1 MKRSGISGLCELHQ
15 SPLILLRFMRGWLSI
30 FLSLMR
36 ISSQWL
42 RDYVAIPDND
52 ELAHLFE
59 MAGLGVE
66 SRDNDVFSLE
76 VTSNRGDCLS
86 AVGIAREIAAMT
98 GKASRVPNPKI
109 DDETSA
115 SAATVE
121 VENAEDCPRYAC
133 RIIENVQLGVSPD
146 WMQARLIACGMRPLN
161 VVVDITNYVMLE
173 LGQPLH
179 AFDADRVLDNHI
191 VVRRAQS
198 GEKLATLDDV
208 ERELNP
214 EVLVIA
220 DREKAIGI
228 AGIMGGRDSEVTQN
242 TRRILLESAHF
253 APARARRGARSLGLT
268 TEASRRFERTVDPN
282 GVMRALNRATELL
295 LQHANG
301 QLSGALVDVYA
312 QPITPQQIVLRVARC
327 NAILGLKL
335 TGEIVAQ
342 TLEKLTFKVTPQSEG
357 MVQVTVPTFRP
368 DITREIDLIEE
379 VARIYGYDKIP
390 TSLPRGANPMAGRS
404 LSQRLEEKAKSALL
418 RCGLNEIVT
427 LSMTNAAATE
437 RAGLPLEDAVTLRN
451 PLSEDFT
458 QLRTSLIPSLL
469 DVLSKNI
476 RGGARVFELGRVY
489 WPREEQVQP
498 QERRRLGMA
507 MMDGAASSSTASS
520 STASSGKSSTG
531 IDFFALKAVVE
542 TALSELGAPK
552 VNFRGATRAPF
563 HPGRCAVLSIDSQDI
578 GVMGEVH
585 PAVRARYDLHQRA
598 YLAVLDFDILA
609 RHVDLLKPYAPI
621 SRFPM
626 VERDLA
632 LVLNDDVVASRVEG
646 VLRNAGG
653 ELLRE
658 ARVFDVYKGAPIPAG
673 QKSVAI
679 ALRFQSN
686 ERTLKDEEVEDL
698 MTRLRQAAQS
708 ELGAILR

>member
-1 MKRSGISGLCELHQ
+1 
-15 SPLILLRFMRGWLSI
+15 
-30 FLSLMR
+30 MR

-42 RDYVAIPDND
+42 RDYAAVPDND
-52 ELAHLFE
+52 DLAHLFE

-86 AVGIAREIAAMT
+86 AVGIAREIAAAT
-98 GKASRVPNPKI
+98 GKSARVPNVKI
-109 DDETSA
+109 DDA
-115 SAATVE
+115 SDVSSATVE
-121 VENAEDCPRYAC
+121 IENLEDCPRYAC
-133 RIIENVQLGVSPD
+133 RIIEDVQLGPSPD
-146 WMQARLIACGMRPLN
+146 WMQARLIECGMRPLN

-191 VVRRAQS
+191 VVRRARA
-198 GEKLATLDDV
+198 GEKLTTLDDV
-208 ERELNP
+208 ERELDE

-220 DREKAIGI
+220 DRERAIGI
-228 AGIMGGRDSEVTQN
+228 AGIMGGRDSEVTAN
-242 TRRILLESAHF
+242 THRILLESAHF
-253 APARARRGARSLGLT
+253 APARVRRGARSLGLT

-282 GVMRALNRATELL
+282 GVLRALNRATELL

-301 QLSGALVDVYA
+301 KLSGASVDRYA
-312 QPITPQQIVLRVARC
+312 QLVVSQQIQLRVARC

-335 TGEIVAQ
+335 SAETVAQ
-342 TLEKLTFKVTPQSEG
+342 ILEKLTFKADLQSEG
-357 MVQVTVPTFRP
+357 VLRIVVPSFRP

-390 TSLPRGANPMAGRS
+390 TTLPRGVNAMAGRS
-404 LSQRLEEKAKSALL
+404 LSQRLEERAKSALL

-427 LSMTNAAATE
+427 LSMTNAAASE
-437 RAGLPLEDAVTLRN
+437 RAGLQAEEAVTLRN

-458 QLRTSLIPSLL
+458 QLRTSLVPSLL

-489 WPREEQVQP
+489 LP
-498 QERRRLGMA
+498 QESQAQPGECRRLGMA
-507 MMDGAASSSTASS
+507 MMDGAAA
-520 STASSGKSSTG
+520 SGKSSTG
-531 IDFFALKAVVE
+531 IDFFALKAVIE

-552 VNFRGATRAPF
+552 VNFRRATRAPF

-585 PAVRARYDLHQRA
+585 PTVRARYDLHQRA
-598 YLAVLDFDILA
+598 YVAVLDFDILA
-609 RHVDLLKPYAPI
+609 RHVNLLRPYAPI
-621 SRFPM
+621 SRFPI

-632 LVLNDDVVASRVEG
+632 LVLNDDVVASRLEES
-646 VLRNAGG
+646 LRNAGG

-658 ARVFDVYKGAPIPAG
+658 ARVFDVYKGAPIPPG

-679 ALRFQSN
+679 TLRFQSN
-686 ERTLKDEEVEDL
+686 DRTLKDEEVEEL
-698 MTRLRQAAQS
+698 MARLRQAAQT
-708 ELGAILR
+708 ELGATLR

>member
-1 MKRSGISGLCELHQ
+1 
-15 SPLILLRFMRGWLSI
+15 
-30 FLSLMR
+30 MR

-42 RDYVAIPDND
+42 RDYVAVPDND
-52 ELAHLFE
+52 ALAHLFE

-66 SRDNDVFSLE
+66 SRENDVFSLE

-86 AVGIAREIAAMT
+86 AVGIAREIAAMS
-98 GKASRVPNPKI
+98 GKTSRVPNPKI
-109 DDETSA
+109 EDEFDA
-115 SAATVE
+115 SSATVE
-121 VENAEDCPRYAC
+121 IESAEDCPRYAC
-133 RIIENVQLGVSPD
+133 RIVENIELGASPD
-146 WMQARLIACGMRPLN
+146 WMQSRLIECGMRPLN

-179 AFDADRVLDNHI
+179 AFDADRVLDTHI
-191 VVRRAQS
+191 VVRRARV
-198 GEKLATLDDV
+198 GEKLTTLDDV

-214 EVLVIA
+214 EVLIIA

-253 APARARRGARSLGLT
+253 APARVRRGARSLGLT

-301 QLSGALVDVYA
+301 QLSGAPLDVYA
-312 QPITPQQIVLRVARC
+312 QPIVSQQIVLRVARC

-335 TGEIVAQ
+335 TSETVAQ
-342 TLEKLTFKVTPQSEG
+342 TLEKLTFKVTAESEG
-357 MVQVTVPTFRP
+357 VLQITVPSFRP
-368 DITREIDLIEE
+368 DIAREIDLIEE
-379 VARIYGYDKIP
+379 VARIWGYDKIP
-390 TSLPRGANPMAGRS
+390 TSLPRGVNPMAGRS

-427 LSMTNAAATE
+427 LSMTNAAANE
-437 RAGLPLEDAVTLRN
+437 RAGLSLEDAVTLRN

-458 QLRTSLIPSLL
+458 QLRTSLVPSLL
-469 DVLSKNI
+469 DVLGKNN
-476 RGGARVFELGRVY
+476 RGGARVFELGHIY
-489 WPREEQVQP
+489 CP
-498 QERRRLGMA
+498 QEGQTQPNELRRLGMA
-507 MMDGAASSSTASS
+507 LMDGA
-520 STASSGKSSTG
+520 ASSGKSSTG
-531 IDFFALKAVVE
+531 IDFFALKAVLE
-542 TALSELGAPK
+542 TTLWELGTPK
-552 VNFRGATRAPF
+552 INFRRATRAPF

-585 PAVRARYDLHQRA
+585 PEVRARYDLHQRA
-598 YLAVLDFDILA
+598 YIAVLDFDILA
-609 RHVDLLKPYAPI
+609 RHVDLLKPYSPI
-621 SRFPM
+621 SRFPL

-632 LVLNDDVVASRVEG
+632 LVLNDDVVASRVEES
-646 VLRNAGG
+646 LRNAGG

-658 ARVFDVYKGAPIPAG
+658 ARVFDVYKGAPIPEG
-673 QKSVAI
+673 QKSVAV

-698 MTRLRQAAQS
+698 MTRLRQAAQN
-708 ELGAILR
+708 ELGANLR

>member
-1 MKRSGISGLCELHQ
+1 
-15 SPLILLRFMRGWLSI
+15 
-30 FLSLMR
+30 MR

-42 RDYVAIPDND
+42 RDYVAVPDND
-52 ELAHLFE
+52 ALAHLFE

-98 GKASRVPNPKI
+98 GKSSRVPNPKI
-109 DDETSA
+109 EDESDV
-115 SAATVE
+115 SSATVE
-121 VENAEDCPRYAC
+121 IEDTEDCPRYAC
-133 RIIENVQLGVSPD
+133 RIVENIQLGPSPD
-146 WMQARLIACGMRPLN
+146 WMQQRLVECGMRPLN

-179 AFDADRVLDNHI
+179 AFDADRVLDGQI
-191 VVRRAQS
+191 VVRRARP

-253 APARARRGARSLGLT
+253 TPSRVRRGARSLGLT

-301 QLSGALVDVYA
+301 KLSGAPVDRYA
-312 QPITPQQIVLRVARC
+312 QPIVSQQIVLRVARC

-342 TLEKLTFKVTPQSEG
+342 TLGKLTFNVAIQSEG
-357 MVQVTVPTFRP
+357 MVQVTIPSFRP

-390 TSLPRGANPMAGRS
+390 TSLPRGVNAMAGRS
-404 LSQRLEEKAKSALL
+404 LSQRLEERAKSALL

-427 LSMTNAAATE
+427 LSMTNQAATE
-437 RAGLPLEDAVTLRN
+437 RAGLANEDAVTLRN

-476 RGGARVFELGRVY
+476 RGGARVFELGRIY
-489 WPREEQVQP
+489 CPQEGQAQP

-507 MMDGAASSSTASS
+507 MMDGATSSGA
-520 STASSGKSSTG
+520 ASSGKSSTG

-552 VNFRGATRAPF
+552 INFRKATRAPF

-585 PAVRARYDLHQRA
+585 PPVRARYDLHQRA

-621 SRFPM
+621 SRFPL

-646 VLRNAGG
+646 LLRNVGG

-658 ARVFDVYKGAPIPAG
+658 ARVFDVYKGAPISEG

-698 MTRLRQAAQS
+698 MTRLRQAAQN
-708 ELGAILR
+708 ELGASLR

>member
-1 MKRSGISGLCELHQ
+1 MSGSRANDIRVLDMFFAANAHRSVLIAQ
-15 SPLILLRFMRGWLSI
+15 S

-42 RDYVAIPDND
+42 RDYVAVPDND
-52 ELAHLFE
+52 DLAHLFE

-98 GKASRVPNPKI
+98 GKTSRVPNPKI
-109 DDETSA
+109 EDENGAPT
-115 SAATVE
+115 ATIE
-121 VENAEDCPRYAC
+121 IENAQDCPRYAC
-133 RIIENVQLGVSPD
+133 RIIENVTLGASPD
-146 WMQARLIACGMRPLN
+146 WMQTRLIECGMRPLN

-191 VVRRAQS
+191 VVRRARV
-198 GEKLATLDDV
+198 GEKLTTLDDI

-214 EVLVIA
+214 EVLLIA

-228 AGIMGGRDSEVTQN
+228 AGIMGGRDSEITEN

-253 APARARRGARSLGLT
+253 APSRVRRGARSLSLA
-268 TEASRRFERTVDPN
+268 TEASRRFERSVDPN
-282 GVMRALNRATELL
+282 GAVRALNRATELL

-301 QLSGALVDVYA
+301 QLSGALVDSYP
-312 QPITPQQIVLRVARC
+312 QPVVARQIALRVARC

-335 TGEIVAQ
+335 SSEIVVQA
-342 TLEKLTFKVTPQSEG
+342 LEKLTFKVELQSEG
-357 MVQVTVPTFRP
+357 VLQVTIPSFRA
-368 DITREIDLIEE
+368 DITREIDLVEE

-390 TSLPRGANPMAGRS
+390 TSLPRSINPMAGRS
-404 LSQRLEEKAKSALL
+404 LSQRLEERAKSALL

-427 LSMTNAAATE
+427 LSMTNRAAGE
-437 RAGLPLEDAVTLRN
+437 RAGLPIENAVELRN

-458 QLRTSLIPSLL
+458 QLRTSLVPSLL

-489 WPREEQVQP
+489 LP
-498 QERRRLGMA
+498 QENQAQPNECRRLGMA
-507 MMDGAASSSTASS
+507 MMDGAASS
-520 STASSGKSSTG
+520 GKPSTG

-542 TALSELGAPK
+542 TALSELGAPRVHFSK
-552 VNFRGATRAPF
+552 TTRAPF

-585 PAVRARYDLHQRA
+585 PEVRARYDLNQRA
-598 YLAVLDFDILA
+598 YIAILDFDILA
-609 RHVDLLKPYAPI
+609 RHVNLLRPHSPV

-632 LVLNDDVVASRVEG
+632 LVLNDDVAAMRVEN
-646 VLRNAGG
+646 VLRSAGG

-658 ARVFDVYKGAPIPAG
+658 ARVFDVYKGAPIPEG

-686 ERTLKDEEVEDL
+686 ERTLKDEETEDL

-708 ELGAILR
+708 ELGATLR